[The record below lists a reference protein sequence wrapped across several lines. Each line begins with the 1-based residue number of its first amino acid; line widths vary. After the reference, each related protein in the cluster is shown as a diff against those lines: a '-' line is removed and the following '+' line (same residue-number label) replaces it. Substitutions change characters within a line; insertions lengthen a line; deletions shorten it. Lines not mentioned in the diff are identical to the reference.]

1 MYSLY
6 QDIIAEAN
14 QIVRES
20 IDDPKVR
27 AMFENCF
34 GDTLTKTTKYLEDGT
49 VFLVTGDI
57 PAMWLRDSSLQLRP
71 YLPFLGKYKELGR
84 LVKGVIKRQ
93 IDFILKDPYAN
104 AFNETANGNRWD
116 DDIPLQEPSIWEQ
129 KYEIDSVC
137 FPFQL
142 AYQYWKYT
150 GDTSIFTETFKKAA
164 QTVLSL
170 WKVEQNHTDF
180 STYSFQRPETEDLCN
195 DGKGS
200 PVGYTGMTWSGFRP
214 SDDACVYHYLI
225 PSNLFAVRILEIM
238 SEIFE
243 EIYQDGASQLA
254 ARNLAAEICYGIQ
267 QYGEIKNDAGQPMY
281 AYEVDGLGNHLLMDD
296 SNMPSLL
303 SLPMLTNMDKTD
315 EKYQTTRNFVLSKQ
329 NPYYFE
335 GTCAR
340 GVGSPH
346 TPNGYI
352 WPIALAVEGITGNSQ
367 REKWEKIQLICQNDA
382 NTNQAHESFN
392 CHDSTQFTR
401 EWFSWANAMFCEL
414 VLDYCGRQ
422 VRYK

>member
-1 MYSLY
+1 MY
-6 QDIIAEAN
+6 QEIIAEAN

-34 GDTLTKTTKYLEDGT
+34 GDTLTKTTKYLDDGT

-71 YLPFLGKYKELGR
+71 YLPFLGKYKELDR

-129 KYEIDSVC
+129 KYELDSVC

-243 EIYQDGASQLA
+243 KVYQDGALQLA
-254 ARNLAAEICYGIQ
+254 AKNLSSEISYGIQ
-267 QYGEIKNDAGQPMY
+267 QYGEIKNDAGQSMY

-303 SLPMLTNMDKTD
+303 SLPMLTNMDKKD

-367 REKWEKIQLICQNDA
+367 NEKWEKLQLICQNDA
-382 NTNQAHESFN
+382 NTNQAHESFD
-392 CHDSTQFTR
+392 CHDSTHFTR